1 MKNLKG
7 KGWLIAGG
15 VVVLVVAG
23 FLIFGGG
30 SHEHDT
36 KTEPSNTTAQTE
48 QSKKAAEDTGG
59 KPGAK
64 QQKEASLESSG
75 TKAGEGVRHVTTK
88 KKDATEASKKKA
100 DTGVAGVWEYHGN
113 GFTELLTFGPNGS
126 YGYLATPEDGN
137 EQTIT
142 GKYEV
147 SEIGH
152 TVTIAA
158 NEEVEELVYERDG
171 NTLKIWDRVYKKVRD
186 AGTGYE

>member
-1 MKNLKG
+1 MMKNRKG
-7 KGWLIAGG
+7 TGWVIAGG
-15 VVVLVVAG
+15 VVVLLVVG
-23 FLIFGGG
+23 FLIFGGSDG
-30 SHEHDT
+30 EGKDT
-36 KTEPSNTTAQTE
+36 KAAGSSRTVQTKAAIGETRKTTGTIQETDAVSE
-48 QSKKAAEDTGG
+48 SDAKKAGG
-59 KPGAK
+59 
-64 QQKEASLESSG
+64 EAG
-75 TKAGEGVRHVTTK
+75 KATTKTKATSGEAAK
-88 KKDATEASKKKA
+88 KKQ
-100 DTGVAGVWEYHGN
+100 DTGVQGVWEYNGN
-113 GFTELLTFGPNGS
+113 GFRELLTFGPNGS

-171 NTLKIWDRVYKKVRD
+171 NKLKIWDRVYKKVRD